1 MVNVLS
7 AFIFLNRDIGAEP
20 AIINEMNRI
29 AGVSR
34 TMRMSGVYDIVA
46 EISEESKE
54 NIARLVKK
62 IHRIALVRSILTL
75 IVAEDSKSPDKV
87 V

>member
-1 MVNVLS
+1 MLS

-29 AGVSR
+29 AGVPG

-46 EISEESKE
+46 KISEESKE
-54 NIARLVKK
+54 NMTRWVKK
-62 IHRIALVRSILTL
+62 IHRIALFRSRMIM